1 MGFTKICTGVQHP
14 EGEQVDITAFGR
26 DRSRGDMRDTK
37 CRDCRRLDA
46 EANLPDDYWD
56 GVDRDHF
63 TRLLAFRTELAHA
76 QNVPPYVILHNRT
89 LRDLA
94 RAHPTTLD
102 EIRDCHG
109 IGDHKRKTLGPAIL
123 DFLKTI

>member
-37 CRDCRRLDA
+37 CRDCR
-46 EANLPDDYWD
+46 
-56 GVDRDHF
+56 
-63 TRLLAFRTELAHA
+63 HA

-102 EIRDCHG
+102 EIRGCHG
-109 IGDHKRKTLGPAIL
+109 IGDHKRETLGPAIL